1 MDVVTAMSA
10 EEEKDLIK
18 KQEKIRCNMLESI
31 LSIKLGRDQFF
42 GPLRML
48 LNGGIPARRLIDESF
63 WGIVS
68 GRLPDSRMNE
78 LRKILGNMT
87 SRYLNR
93 DSVRALH
100 LLWHSVEKV
109 GSELFEGIEKCRN
122 LLTRRMN
129 LMSLME
135 DDTIYAITNVLAHE
149 SLLKP
154 SGQNSYRAWELH
166 PLFASIQNEL
176 DLLEVKRG
184 SSIHEYSV
192 AAKRFR
198 EAFVKN
204 ADILERFVEAN
215 LRLVV
220 SMVRKYYPCS
230 IMEEMD
236 LVQEGCQGLMEAVRR
251 FDYHRSC
258 KLSTF
263 AVWWIRQYIIKA
275 ILHHS
280 RLVRLPVSVLKEDS
294 SINRAIDDFTL
305 ENGHK
310 PTLNELSEFTGR
322 GRDEIEQI
330 YLSTAPLLSLDYS
343 EGEHDSTIADFLE
356 SRLQQPDAE
365 AVHSDIRER
374 INKALAS
381 LSDREKTIITLRFGL
396 LDDEPCTLQE
406 LGRIFGISRERV
418 RQLEFRALKKLRG
431 HGMLSTL
438 SENGSS

>member
-1 MDVVTAMSA
+1 MSA
-10 EEEKDLIK
+10 DEENNLITE
-18 KQEKIRCNMLESI
+18 QEKIRCNMLESI

-42 GPLRML
+42 EPFYTL
-48 LNGGIPARRLIDESF
+48 LNGDIPGRRIIDESF

-68 GRLPDSRMNE
+68 GRMPDSGRNE
-78 LRKILGNMT
+78 LREILGNMK

-100 LLWHSVEKV
+100 LLWHTVENM
-109 GSELFEGIEKCRN
+109 GSELFCGIESCRK
-122 LLTRRMN
+122 LLNRRM
-129 LMSLME
+129 SLVNTLE
-135 DDTIYAITNVLAHE
+135 GNTIPPDRKVLDHE
-149 SLLKP
+149 SLFKP
-154 SGQNSYRAWELH
+154 ADQNNYRAWELH
-166 PLFASIQNEL
+166 PLLSSIGNEL
-176 DLLEVKRG
+176 DLMEVARG
-184 SSIHEYSV
+184 SSIHEYSI

-198 EAFVKN
+198 EAFLKN

-251 FDYHRSC
+251 FDYRRGC

-280 RLVRLPVSVLKEDS
+280 RLVRLPVSVQIEDS
-294 SINRAIDDFTL
+294 SINNAIDDFVL
-305 ENGHK
+305 QSGRN
-310 PTLNELSEFTGR
+310 PTLDELSEYMGR
-322 GRDEIEQI
+322 NRDEIEQVYI
-330 YLSTAPLLSLDYS
+330 STAPLLSLDHTD
-343 EGEHDSTIADFLE
+343 GEHDATIADFLE

-365 AVHSDIRER
+365 AEHNDTRER
-374 INKALAS
+374 INAALAS

-396 LDDEPCTLQE
+396 LDDVPCTLQE

-418 RQLEFRALKKLRG
+418 RQLELRALKKLKG
-431 HGMLSTL
+431 HGLLSTL
-438 SENGSS
+438 SQNGSL

>member
-1 MDVVTAMSA
+1 MSA
-10 EEEKDLIK
+10 EEENDLITE
-18 KQEKIRCNMLESI
+18 QEKIRCNMLESI
-31 LSIKLGRDQFF
+31 LSIKLGSDQFF
-42 GPLRML
+42 GPLCKL
-48 LNGGIPARRLIDESF
+48 LNGDIPDRRIIDKSF

-68 GRLPDSRMNE
+68 GRLPDSRRNE
-78 LRKILGNMT
+78 LRDILGNMR

-100 LLWHSVEKV
+100 LLWHTVENM
-109 GSELFEGIEKCRN
+109 GNELFEGIESCRK
-122 LLTRRMN
+122 LLNRR
-129 LMSLME
+129 MSLMNILE
-135 DDTIYAITNVLAHE
+135 GDTIPPDRKALAHE

-154 SGQNSYRAWELH
+154 ADQNSYRAWELH
-166 PLFASIQNEL
+166 PLFSSIGNEL
-176 DLLEVKRG
+176 DLMEVARG

-198 EAFVKN
+198 EAFLKN

-251 FDYHRSC
+251 FDYRRGC

-280 RLVRLPVSVLKEDS
+280 RLVRLPVSVQIEDS
-294 SINRAIDDFTL
+294 SINSAIDDFIL
-305 ENGHK
+305 QNGRK
-310 PTLNELSEFTGR
+310 PTLDELSEYMGR
-322 GRDEIEQI
+322 NRDEIEQVYI
-330 YLSTAPLLSLDYS
+330 STAPLLSLDHTD
-343 EGEHDSTIADFLE
+343 GEHDATIADFLE

-365 AVHSDIRER
+365 AEHNDTRER
-374 INKALAS
+374 INAALAS

-396 LDDEPCTLQE
+396 LDDMPCTLQE

-418 RQLEFRALKKLRG
+418 RQLELRALKKLKG
-431 HGMLSTL
+431 HGLLSTL
-438 SENGSS
+438 SGNGSL